1 MKIIISDW
9 DARLTCT
16 VVFVI
21 KSCVISEAHQASPC
35 PINFRICKLT
45 VKWSEYHSILHE
57 HLVYTMKDVV
67 VVVVVLIVIPSLFI
81 VECLFW
87 IGGATMK

>member
-1 MKIIISDW
+1 
-9 DARLTCT
+9 
-16 VVFVI
+16 
-21 KSCVISEAHQASPC
+21 
-35 PINFRICKLT
+35 
-45 VKWSEYHSILHE
+45 
-57 HLVYTMKDVV
+57 MKDVV